1 MAGKVF
7 KRVFALGLIAA
18 LILAARNYLERGQTL
33 EEVAQIVFDDGST
46 RALTTSSEEG
56 REISDLARK
65 ILEAGL

>member
-18 LILAARNYLERGQTL
+18 LIFAVRNYLERGGAS
-33 EEVAQIVFDDGST
+33 EEVAQITFDDGST
-46 RALTTSSEEG
+46 RALNTGSEEG
-56 REISDLARK
+56 REISELARE